1 MSLLFLST
9 APIPNQSTPLIQFPI
24 LSEKKYLTVGDGWLG
39 LWGGCAVPTPPH
51 PKRHPSGSCCQIL
64 IFDSK
69 KNFGLAPL
77 SNRGE
82 HVYYSTLRE
91 KMNDLYYCFSQ
102 DKNQLLSKKIL
113 INNQKSINIKNKHRV
128 SMRTPYSETHTEL
141 STNGYNAWRWVRH
154 FLLHK

>member
-1 MSLLFLST
+1 MLCQPLH
-9 APIPNQSTPLIQFPI
+9 TP
-24 LSEKKYLTVGDGWLG
+24 KGTRRVHAVKYLFSTQ
-39 LWGGCAVPTPPH
+39 T
-51 PKRHPSGSCCQIL
+51 IT
-64 IFDSK
+64 
-69 KNFGLAPL
+69 FGFAPL

-141 STNGYNAWRWVRH
+141 STNGYNAWR
-154 FLLHK
+154 